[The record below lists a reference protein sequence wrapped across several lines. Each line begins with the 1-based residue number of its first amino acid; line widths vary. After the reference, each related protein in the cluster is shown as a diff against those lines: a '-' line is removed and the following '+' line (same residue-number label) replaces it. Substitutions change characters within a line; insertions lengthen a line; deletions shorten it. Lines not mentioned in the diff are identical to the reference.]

1 MQPSRVAESRIQ
13 IPGKSAGGK
22 HGGHGRPRALTRL
35 RRKALET
42 VNWGKSLQLQRLG
55 CRIARSREGVGGV
68 QRLVDGNRGGRP
80 WWRKVIFQFLLIN

>member
-55 CRIARSREGVGGV
+55 CRIARSREGVGGCAEA
-68 QRLVDGNRGGRP
+68 GGRESG
-80 WWRKVIFQFLLIN
+80 RASVVAESDFFNSF